1 MEVMKKIWA
10 LVLTICII
18 NERRFLM
25 ALKRMFCLLTG
36 TLTLFV
42 ASASWSAEV
51 HGRSSTQF
59 SWFNNIFT
67 EKKQA
72 EFGEY
77 LSLSVSKI
85 DKDNKLTF
93 QGYGRLTQDIRN
105 GEGLNGRLYYLY
117 GDYSN
122 LFDKVDIRMGRQF
135 VNSAAGN
142 ALIDGGKIDLKNVGP
157 IAFSVM
163 GGRNVFFDLNG
174 EATRSNDFAWGMAA
188 YLYGYRNTDAEV
200 SYFMKLDKDGVARDQ
215 FGASFKQYLLNSVKV
230 YGNARFD
237 MPSETFNE
245 LLAGVKYYPTAD
257 LVLTGEW
264 YQSYPTF
271 DSTSI
276 YSVFAVSR
284 YQEGVFRADYTIN
297 DKISVNAGYSRQD
310 YEGDDADVFEIGCR
324 IRPIEHLQLTLNYDR
339 RSGYG
344 GRLDGGIIEASYEVT
359 KKLEVAGGIHFD
371 VYERDKATGEE
382 TARKYWLGSKY
393 KIRDN
398 MSASVRLED
407 NVNAR
412 YKEDWTGRVAFNYD
426 F

>member
-1 MEVMKKIWA
+1 
-10 LVLTICII
+10 
-18 NERRFLM
+18 M
-25 ALKRMFCLLTG
+25 ALTRIFCLLTG
-36 TLTLFV
+36 VIMLFSS
-42 ASASWSAEV
+42 SAAWSAEI

-59 SWFNNIFT
+59 TWFNDIFT

-77 LSLSVSKI
+77 LSLSVTKL

-105 GEGLNGRLYYLY
+105 GQGLNGRLYYLY

-122 LFDKVDIRMGRQF
+122 LFDKVDIRVGRQF
-135 VNSAAGN
+135 VNYAAGN
-142 ALIDGGKIDLKNVGP
+142 AIIDGGKVELKNVGP

-163 GGRNVFFDLNG
+163 GGRNVFFSLDG
-174 EATRSNDFAWGMAA
+174 EATSYRDFAFGAAA
-188 YLYGYRNTDAEV
+188 YLQGYRNTDAEL
-200 SYFMKLDKDGVARDQ
+200 SYFMKLDNDGVARDQ
-215 FGASFKQYLLNSVKV
+215 LGASFKQYLLNSVKV
-230 YGNARFD
+230 YGNTRFD
-237 MPSETFNE
+237 LPSETFSE
-245 LLAGVKYYPTAD
+245 VLAGVKYYPIAD

-297 DKISVNAGYSRQD
+297 DKIAVNAGYSIQD
-310 YEGDDADVFEIGCR
+310 YEGADANVYELGCR
-324 IRPIEHLQLTLNYDR
+324 IRPIEHLQVTLNYDHR
-339 RSGYG
+339 NGYG
-344 GRLDGGIIEASYEVT
+344 GNLNGGIAEIAYEAT
-359 KKLEVAGGIHFD
+359 KKIEVAGGIHFD
-371 VYERDKATGEE
+371 VYERDKVTGEE
-382 TARKYWLGSKY
+382 TARKYWLGTKY
-393 KIRDN
+393 KINDK
-398 MSASVRLED
+398 MSASVRVED

-412 YKEDWTGRVAFNYD
+412 SKEDWSGRTAFNYD